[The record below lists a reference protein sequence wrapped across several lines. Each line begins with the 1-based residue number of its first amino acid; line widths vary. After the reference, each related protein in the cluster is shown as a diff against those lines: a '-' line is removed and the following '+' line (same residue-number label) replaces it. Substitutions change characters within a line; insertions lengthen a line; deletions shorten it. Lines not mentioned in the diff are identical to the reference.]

1 MFSLPSF
8 FSSRSRPRHRSKSR
22 LGIQALEDRQVMSA
36 DPLPV
41 LMVIA
46 DRQDFYYRE
55 YNEPKIALEAKGF
68 DVVIAAT
75 TTAPS
80 IPHANSG
87 QPAWNTSVTPDIALA
102 NVNSADY
109 SAIVFV
115 GGWGASMYQY
125 AYNDPNMD
133 GVTDNYYYNGN
144 YNADPNLNDGQI
156 APQKVIVNNLI
167 NQFVAS
173 GKHVAA
179 ICHGVT
185 VLAWARVNGVSPLA
199 GKQVAV
205 PHRDG
210 APQQFYNGVAHNSY
224 YPTGQKDQVA
234 DNGGFTSAASGVI
247 GPSPSAV
254 DDVMVDGRIITAQDY
269 DAATM
274 FGNVLADEILK
285 AMPSDPPPSDPPPS
299 DPPPS
304 DPPPSDPPS
313 SDPPPSDPPPSD
325 PPPSDPPPS
334 DPPPSDPPPSDPP
347 PSDPPPSDPPPSDPP
362 PPVNQSPIAFDA
374 VFTIAENTVNGT
386 VIGQVTASDPDAGQV
401 LSYSIVGGNLGG
413 ALSIDAATG
422 VLRVAKSSLL
432 DYEQRSSFTATVHV
446 VDNGSPA
453 LSTFAQVTVQLTDVA
468 EGPIYRSG
476 NDLIIQGTA
485 KNDTISVTNGAIG
498 SVSVRLNGKPSGP
511 YAIPAGGRVIVYAG
525 DGADRVTATDLR
537 IPLRIFG
544 EGGNDQITG
553 GAMADFL
560 DGGNGVDRLMA
571 GWGDDFLSGGDGN
584 DQLQGREGNDILL
597 GGAGNDML
605 DGYTGRDL
613 LIGGLGKDTG
623 RGGAGEDLLIGGTTS
638 YDQDEAAL
646 RSILAIW
653 TSAGPVAARMTQL
666 SQPAA
671 AAPLI
676 AGSTVQNDGIADMLV
691 GDADLDAY
699 FANPGDVTRS

>member
-285 AMPSDPPPSDPPPS
+285 AM
-299 DPPPS
+299 
-304 DPPPSDPPS
+304 
-313 SDPPPSDPPPSD
+313 
-325 PPPSDPPPS
+325 
-334 DPPPSDPPPSDPP
+334 PSDPPPSDPP